1 MRIIALMVFVLI
13 LSGLNYTNA
22 FHADITIDG
31 TFDDWE
37 AIKGYTDDE
46 GDTFGGL
53 EDDTMDILSYKIAND
68 EDFLYIMVTVRDD
81 ISEGKTSR
89 GAYQTIIDS
98 DNDYDTG
105 IQSDKEAPYPPHE
118 GPIGVDRYISLETK
132 TGLLQGIGMAGFAED
147 ANEIGGPG
155 EFDIPDAICIVEVVD
170 NQYELSADLE
180 SLDIYMESEIRMA
193 ILHYSAADTVD
204 WTMPAITYLVT
215 MQEPQNVDVY
225 GNSISLWGG
234 IKITYMY

>member
-1 MRIIALMVFVLI
+1 MRVIALMAFVII
-13 LSGLNYTNA
+13 LSGFNNANA
-22 FHADITIDG
+22 FHAEITIDG
-31 TFDDWE
+31 VFDDWE
-37 AIKGYTDDE
+37 AIEEYADDE
-46 GDTFGGL
+46 GDTFGGP
-53 EDDTMDILSYKIAND
+53 EDGTMDILSYKIAND

-118 GPIGVDRYISLETK
+118 GSIGVDRYISVETK
-132 TGLLQGIGMAGFAED
+132 SGLLQGIGMAGFTDD

-155 EFDIPDAICIVEVVD
+155 EFEIPDAICSAEVVD

-180 SLDIYMESEIRMA
+180 SLDIYMDSEIRMA

-204 WTMPAITYLVT
+204 WTMPATTYLVT
-215 MQEPQNVDVY
+215 MQELQKVDTHGKFV
-225 GNSISLWGG
+225 SLWGG
-234 IKITYMY
+234 IKGSYMP